1 MAGRDSEMAAEAKKN
16 GGDALVLSA
25 DERDFMGTYSTAN
38 AVAISSGNVRDSR
51 WFWNIHAHS
60 SPRGSLLR
68 NQVRQLRRVPIRQ
81 MGQYSSPGDLNGHR
95 QLDCRPS

>member
-51 WFWNIHAHS
+51 WFWFIHAHS

-81 MGQYSSPGDLNGHR
+81 MGQYSSLVR
-95 QLDCRPS
+95 QEISKE